1 MYNLSLQ
8 YLKTDY
14 IQMKKTRIDIMPV
27 TKATYLE
34 SANQSLIQLI
44 KKVILK
50 DNKSNVI
57 ANNENKL
64 LKLDNFSSPLIWL
77 LAK

>member
-64 LKLDNFSSPLIWL
+64 LKLDNFSSPLI
-77 LAK
+77 

>member
-1 MYNLSLQ
+1 MSKLSLE
-8 YLKTDY
+8 YLKADY
-14 IQMKKTRIDIMPV
+14 NQMEKARIDTMPV

-34 SANQSLIQLI
+34 SANQSLIQSI

-64 LKLDNFSSPLIWL
+64 LKLDNFSSPLI
-77 LAK
+77 

>member
-1 MYNLSLQ
+1 
-8 YLKTDY
+8 
-14 IQMKKTRIDIMPV
+14 MKKTKIDIMPV

-64 LKLDNFSSPLIWL
+64 LKLDNFSSPLI
-77 LAK
+77 